1 MSLCVLICFC
11 SYLRLYLS
19 DDDHTIEQKGNSDP
33 HRVHHTQPL
42 HVCIPDAVG

>member
-1 MSLCVLICFC
+1 MSLCVLICLGA
-11 SYLRLYLS
+11 YLRFYLS
-19 DDDHTIEQKGNSDP
+19 NDDQTIEHMGNSDS